1 MKWFTTEPTIWKL
14 WDRIEELEP
23 EVDFVSANRG
33 DATRLYGVCLLEV
46 EVRSLKTKV
55 LGTRLVLLECQVQ
68 LLSGRVAVEEAEARR
83 LRSKAQ
89 LLPTLPNVDE
99 VSSDIETDPAVDGI
113 DGSGGE
119 EQESEYED
127 EDEVDSDDE
136 EELLNLSLDE
146 VVLVDDGGH
155 GDDEE

>member
-1 MKWFTTEPTIWKL
+1 M
-14 WDRIEELEP
+14 
-23 EVDFVSANRG
+23 
-33 DATRLYGVCLLEV
+33 CLLEV

-55 LGTRLVLLECQVQ
+55 LGTRLELLECQVQ

-89 LLPTLPNVDE
+89 LLPTLPNVNE

-113 DGSGGE
+113 HGSGGE